1 MTGASQPETALAA
14 ALPADP
20 SRARPEVTIH
30 HHGTEAPTAA
40 RAASKFRSVSFMVS
54 LPCPNRTQSRPLT
67 PDPSPPRGEGR
78 KSQISRQ
85 VQKPTTKSAD
95 IQVSTLLTRVPRR

>member
-54 LPCPNRTQSRPLT
+54 LPCPNRTRHPFSPLPPWGRGVGGEGVGRSRAPSPLT
-67 PDPSPPRGEGR
+67 PLPRGERGGR
-78 KSQISRQ
+78 
-85 VQKPTTKSAD
+85 V
-95 IQVSTLLTRVPRR
+95 